1 MSDQTPVLVLIGVNF
16 LFFICSFF
24 IPSLIIKMALNLYYL
39 PLEPWRII
47 TSIFA
52 HSDFWHIFSNMI
64 ALYFFGI
71 FLIQLVGTGK
81 FLLTYFIGGLVGNL
95 IFLAFAYYGIF
106 VNEYTAVIG
115 ASGAIYALGG
125 VLVVL
130 TPKLRVYLMGF
141 IPMPLWVAV
150 IGGFLIIFPGIAWQ
164 AHLGGLITGLV
175 AGVIFRRQQQNRGI
189 RYYIR

>member
-1 MSDQTPVLVLIGVNF
+1 MSNQTPVFVLIGVNF

-24 IPSLIIKMALNLYYL
+24 ISTLIVKMALNLYYL
-39 PLEPWRII
+39 PSEPWRIV
-47 TSIFA
+47 TSMFA

-95 IFLAFAYYGIF
+95 VFLAFAYYGII

-125 VLVVL
+125 ALVVL
-130 TPKLRVYLMGF
+130 TPKLRVYLMGI

-150 IGGFLIIFPGIAWQ
+150 IGGFLIIFPGVAWQ
-164 AHLGGLITGLV
+164 AHFGGLITGLL
-175 AGVIFRRQQQNRGI
+175 AGIIFRRQQQNRGI